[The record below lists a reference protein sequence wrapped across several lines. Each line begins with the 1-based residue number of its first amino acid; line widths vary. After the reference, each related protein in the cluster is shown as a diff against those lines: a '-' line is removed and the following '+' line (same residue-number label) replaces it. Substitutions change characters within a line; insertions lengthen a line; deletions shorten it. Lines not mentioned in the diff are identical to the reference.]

1 MRRPLRQGIKQG
13 RNPLGMTDVQ
23 WLAAIRAGDDEAFLT
38 FYRQHQGGI
47 YRFLLRMSGEESLA
61 QDLTQEVFLV
71 LWRAKDGVRFDGTR
85 GTLIGYLYGVA
96 RHLVWRRME
105 REGRWVPLST
115 ESTSEEAPEPPGWM
129 ELTESPLDRL
139 TREETVARL
148 RQLVLALPGHY
159 REAVVLCDLHEM
171 TYQQVAEILD
181 CSIGTVRSRLHR
193 GRSLLA
199 ERWHRGGRAET
210 EQLEIAGDGLRRA
223 GKPE

>member
-1 MRRPLRQGIKQG
+1 
-13 RNPLGMTDVQ
+13 MTDAQ

-71 LWRAKDGVRFDGTR
+71 LWQAKDGTRFDGAR

-105 REGRWVPLST
+105 REGRWLPLSE
-115 ESTSEEAPEPPGWM
+115 ESGSEEHPEPAVGI
-129 ELTESPLDRL
+129 EGAENPLDRL
-139 TREETVARL
+139 TRQETVARL

-171 TYQQVAEILD
+171 TYQQAAEVLD

-199 ERWHRGGRAET
+199 ERWHRGDCAET
-210 EQLEIAGDGLRRA
+210 GEWEVAGDGLRRA

>member
-1 MRRPLRQGIKQG
+1 
-13 RNPLGMTDVQ
+13 MTDAQ

-38 FYRQHQGGI
+38 FYRQYQGGI
-47 YRFLLRMSGEESLA
+47 YRFLLRMSGEESVA

-71 LWRAKDGVRFDGTR
+71 LWRAKDGAGFDGAR

-105 REGRWVPLST
+105 REGRWVPLSEESGSEEYSELPGAM
-115 ESTSEEAPEPPGWM
+115 ESTEN
-129 ELTESPLDRL
+129 PLDRL

-171 TYQQVAEILD
+171 TYQQAAEVLD
-181 CSIGTVRSRLHR
+181 CSVGTVRSRLHR

-199 ERWHRGGRAET
+199 ERWHRGDRAEAG
-210 EQLEIAGDGLRRA
+210 QLEVAGDGLRRA

>member
-1 MRRPLRQGIKQG
+1 
-13 RNPLGMTDVQ
+13 MTDAQ

-47 YRFLLRMSGEESLA
+47 YRFLLRMSGDESLA
-61 QDLTQEVFLV
+61 QDLAQEVFLV
-71 LWRAKDGVRFDGTR
+71 LWRAKDGAGFDGTR
-85 GTLIGYLYGVA
+85 GTLLGYLYGVA

-115 ESTSEEAPEPPGWM
+115 ESGSEEASEPPGWM
-129 ELTESPLDRL
+129 GATESPLDRL

-171 TYQQVAEILD
+171 TYQQAAEVLD
-181 CSIGTVRSRLHR
+181 CSVGTVRSRLHR

-199 ERWHRGGRAET
+199 ERWHRGDRAEAGH
-210 EQLEIAGDGLRRA
+210 LEVAGDGLRRA

>member
-1 MRRPLRQGIKQG
+1 
-13 RNPLGMTDVQ
+13 MTDAQ

-47 YRFLLRMSGEESLA
+47 YRFLLRMSGEESIA

-71 LWRAKDGVRFDGTR
+71 LWRARDGAGFDGAR

-105 REGRWVPLST
+105 REGRWGPLSE
-115 ESTSEEAPEPPGWM
+115 ESGSEAYLDLSGALESM
-129 ELTESPLDRL
+129 ENPLDRL

-171 TYQQVAEILD
+171 TYQQAAEVLD
-181 CSIGTVRSRLHR
+181 CSVGTVRSRLHR

-199 ERWHRGGRAET
+199 ERWHRGDRAEVG
-210 EQLEIAGDGLRRA
+210 QLEVAGDGLRRA